1 MGIFKGN
8 PSMLKHPAK
17 FLYDYILTFLINS
30 FPFLFGMGSSS
41 MTLIAKKKFF
51 PNQIFR
57 YINEFTFQTNK
68 LLGEN
73 NMKLTWK
80 GPYHR
85 HDAAT
90 SASKISEYFI

>member
-1 MGIFKGN
+1 M
-8 PSMLKHPAK
+8 
-17 FLYDYILTFLINS
+17 
-30 FPFLFGMGSSS
+30 
-41 MTLIAKKKFF
+41 
-51 PNQIFR
+51 FR

-90 SASKISEYFI
+90 SASKNLRYHFLSYIVVTIFIYSPQ